1 MISQANCTATT
12 RMGAT
17 LVSDQ
22 GLPGGGATFRAWA
35 PRALAVYLNG
45 VFSGV
50 SRSGQT
56 PDLLLAKDDNGYWS
70 GFLPEAADGDT
81 YIYYVVGAGSS
92 GIKRDPYAREL
103 ANDPAAP
110 FPICNAILRSAK
122 AYPWHDAGF
131 RTPDFADMVVYQLHI
146 GTYAPAGPG
155 RASTFLD
162 VLEKIP
168 YLVALGV
175 NVVQP
180 LPVYEMEDSPSQG
193 YPGLGYQGADLYSPE
208 FDYAVYDAT
217 DQARHLATINR
228 LLAAKG
234 FAPVTLADITPA
246 VAQMRAMVDLLH
258 VYGIAVCFDV
268 VYNHAGGWSQN
279 YTVPKSVAPTGV
291 INGDDE
297 SLYFWDR
304 AVSTDASGDYD
315 NNQSLYFTNQ
325 GFVGGLSFA
334 LWNADVRGFLRNNAL
349 GHLRELHADGF
360 RYDEISMLLAMN
372 TASGWEFCKELTEA
386 VRAQN
391 PRALQNAEYWP
402 GEYGA
407 PAELMVAPVASG
419 GLGFDAV
426 QHDGLREAIRS
437 AIGQAALGAGAYVE
451 MGGIARSLWPTGFA
465 HAWQTIPCVENHDI
479 VKLGEKPRI
488 PRLADGCNPRSWYA
502 RSRTRVAMALLVTA
516 PGIPQLF
523 MGQEFLEDKQWC
535 PDPRIPDLAHLI
547 WWGGLAAAVGGS
559 VVGLATDPAMADH
572 LRFTQAAIALRNS
585 QPALRGE
592 GLNVFYTSD
601 ADRVIAFHRW
611 VQGVG
616 RDVVVVA
623 TLSETTWGCYQI
635 GFPSAGRWT
644 EIFNSDAYDSCNANG
659 VLVNPQVAG
668 NDGGIDASGP
678 PLHGLPAS
686 ASVVIPANGVVVF
699 AKA

>member
-217 DQARHLATINR
+217 DLARHLATINR

-268 VYNHAGGWSQN
+268 VYNHAGGWAQT
-279 YTVPKSVAPTGV
+279 YAVPKSVAPSGV
-291 INGDDE
+291 LHGDDE

-304 AVSTDASGDYD
+304 AITTDASGNWD